1 MEAIPTI
8 DNQTRLNTV
17 VQFNN
22 TINFYAHLKDIWTDL
37 WNAKKRIK
45 ITINPSELW
54 VAYDDWYECLKEIY
68 LFGYYFWRNN
78 IALFEKIE
86 KTINELDKLT
96 DNTTFFLASSNNPDN
111 NEITFNKI
119 YVQLFNLQKN
129 LFLAQGELNMLLSIK
144 KLKEYQTLVDEI
156 DDENI

>member
-1 MEAIPTI
+1 
-8 DNQTRLNTV
+8 
-17 VQFNN
+17 
-22 TINFYAHLKDIWTDL
+22 
-37 WNAKKRIK
+37 
-45 ITINPSELW
+45 
-54 VAYDDWYECLKEIY
+54 